1 MNRKVVCIL
10 ILLILVSG
18 IVFSENKTA
27 LVIGNSAYQNFPKLS
42 RPSQEAKDMKAA
54 LERLG
59 FEVIYVVD
67 GTYDRMYDALYTF
80 ERKLKQQ
87 GGIALFHYGGH
98 GIQVGGENYL
108 LPIDK
113 YIPDERRV
121 KSRAVNAAEVVDLM
135 AAAGSKTN
143 IIILDA
149 CRDNPLPA
157 ATRSTNTRGLAKLNA
172 PINTVVV
179 YSAEAGDTA
188 QDGVFT
194 PTLLEYLEKPGM
206 RFTDILQQTRRAVYE
221 KTGGKQIPGTYDQ
234 LFNPIYLAGKA
245 SGSSSDTSTTT
256 SSTSSSTQPKAST
269 ASKTYS
275 LGGTGPAGGT
285 IFYDKGSYSD
295 GWRYLEAA
303 PASTEWNA
311 KEWGAYKETMGGTTT
326 KIGSGKRNTGSILA
340 FLMARGGESGKAAKL
355 CFELSYGGYDDW
367 FLPSK
372 DELNLMYENLHMKG
386 LGGFADDYYWSS
398 SEYDNGS
405 AWRQSFII
413 GNQNYYSKNYN
424 YRVRAVRA
432 F

>member
-1 MNRKVVCIL
+1 
-10 ILLILVSG
+10 
-18 IVFSENKTA
+18 
-27 LVIGNSAYQNFPKLS
+27 
-42 RPSQEAKDMKAA
+42 
-54 LERLG
+54 
-59 FEVIYVVD
+59 
-67 GTYDRMYDALYTF
+67 
-80 ERKLKQQ
+80 
-87 GGIALFHYGGH
+87 
-98 GIQVGGENYL
+98 
-108 LPIDK
+108 
-113 YIPDERRV
+113 
-121 KSRAVNAAEVVDLM
+121 
-135 AAAGSKTN
+135 
-143 IIILDA
+143 
-149 CRDNPLPA
+149 
-157 ATRSTNTRGLAKLNA
+157 LAKLNA

-206 RFTDILQQTRRAVYE
+206 RFTDILRQTRRAVYE

-245 SGSSSDTSTTT
+245 SGSSSDTSTTA

-303 PASTEWNA
+303 PASTEWKS
-311 KEWGAYKETMGGTTT
+311 KEWGVKGEAVPSADGTAVGT
-326 KIGSGKRNTGSILA
+326 GRRNTEDIIAAQG
-340 FLMARGGESGKAAKL
+340 RGDTYAAQL
-355 CFELSYGGYDDW
+355 CAGLTYGGYSDW

-372 DELNLMYENLHMKG
+372 DELDLMYENLHQQG
-386 LGGFADDYYWSS
+386 IGGFAGANYWSS
-398 SEYDNGS
+398 SEYSYDS
-405 AWRQSFII
+405 AWLQYFLN
-413 GNQNYYSKNYN
+413 GNQYSYSKNNY